1 MYFWMRLF
9 SLSAN
14 GGDSELHGFF
24 FVFVDCSVYVIG
36 RVVAHLQSGSNQ
48 DRTILRDVFDEGFA
62 VDDHI
67 YAVFLLQI
75 RFCNDS
81 TTFV

>member
-36 RVVAHLQSGSNQ
+36 RVVAHLQSGTKSSGA
-48 DRTILRDVFDEGFA
+48 T
-62 VDDHI
+62 
-67 YAVFLLQI
+67 
-75 RFCNDS
+75 
-81 TTFV
+81 